1 LFCVQDRNRRKN
13 TECIGRQEDYLFS
26 VRTFRYRF
34 YDILDMINRIR
45 YTSIFRYAL
54 ICEIDLS
61 VGINRNVF
69 EKSVTCNGIVNIGFA
84 FFIQVDNFGIA
95 TAFVVEHTVV
105 VPTVF
110 VVTDKQTFRVGRQS
124 SFSRSG
130 KTEEDSCALTFFIGV
145 GRAVHR
151 SHTFQRIQIV
161 HDREDTFL
169 HLTAVPSIQD
179 NLFVSFQVENG
190 SSFRVQTQLFVVVY
204 FRFGCVER
212 HEIGFAVVSQFF
224 IGRTDK
230 HVLHEVSL
238 PCNLHDET
246 NFQTSSGVSAAE
258 SIHYEQSLSR
268 KLFNGFGFQ
277 IGPSCFRARLVV
289 VLIFIGSP
297 PDSIFAGFIHHKEF
311 ILRRTTGIN
320 TCHYIHS
327 TEFSHLTSFI
337 TFQSC
342 FGFFLKQNFVRRIV

>member
-1 LFCVQDRNRRKN
+1 
-13 TECIGRQEDYLFS
+13 
-26 VRTFRYRF
+26 
-34 YDILDMINRIR
+34 M
-45 YTSIFRYAL
+45 
-54 ICEIDLS
+54 
-61 VGINRNVF
+61 
-69 EKSVTCNGIVNIGFA
+69 
-84 FFIQVDNFGIA
+84 
-95 TAFVVEHTVV
+95 
-105 VPTVF
+105 
-110 VVTDKQTFRVGRQS
+110 
-124 SFSRSG
+124 
-130 KTEEDSCALTFFIGV
+130 
-145 GRAVHR
+145 HR
-151 SHTFQRIQIV
+151 SHTSQRIQIV

-179 NLFVSFQVENG
+179 NLFVSLQVENG

-204 FRFGCVER
+204 FCFGCVER
-212 HEIGFAVVSQFF
+212 YEIGFTVVSQFF

-268 KLFNGFGFQ
+268 KFFNGFGFQ
-277 IGPSCFRARLVV
+277 IGPSCFRARFVV
-289 VLIFIGSP
+289 VFIFIGSP

-327 TEFSHLTSFI
+327 TEFSYLTSFI